1 VSARLVL
8 VLATLVLLL
17 GHIALWLRAVN
28 HAHSFGLRRVISK
41 GLTLLAMAGMLFM
54 PLLFVLLHGREWL
67 AVLKQGTWDGF
78 WVPSETGLAWLLH
91 WPLLGYAVLVAG
103 HGLMTLAGWAARR
116 FLHKPVGVL
125 QSSTSQH
132 LNLAQSLDFHPSG
145 NGPRRFLTRLPGNQ
159 VFRLEVSEKVLEV
172 ARLDPALDGM
182 TIAHLSDLH
191 FIGTI
196 DKTYFQEVVR
206 LANAWSPDLVALT
219 GDLVDDSKYISW
231 IPDTLGQLRGK
242 HGAYFVLGNHDK
254 RVDEVELRRTLVQS
268 GLVDLGSRTR
278 RIAVGSRQLLL
289 AGNERPWFGT
299 APTLSPCPEI
309 ESTERPLRIALA
321 HSPDQFAWARKNDV
335 DLLLA
340 GHTHGGQ
347 IQVPGVGPLWAPS
360 HRGVKYAS
368 GTFHKT
374 PTTMHVSR
382 GLSGLTPL
390 RINCPPELTLLV
402 LRSARGGD

>member
-1 VSARLVL
+1 
-8 VLATLVLLL
+8 
-17 GHIALWLRAVN
+17 
-28 HAHSFGLRRVISK
+28 
-41 GLTLLAMAGMLFM
+41 
-54 PLLFVLLHGREWL
+54 
-67 AVLKQGTWDGF
+67 
-78 WVPSETGLAWLLH
+78 
-91 WPLLGYAVLVAG
+91 
-103 HGLMTLAGWAARR
+103 
-116 FLHKPVGVL
+116 
-125 QSSTSQH
+125 
-132 LNLAQSLDFHPSG
+132 
-145 NGPRRFLTRLPGNQ
+145 
-159 VFRLEVSEKVLEV
+159 
-172 ARLDPALDGM
+172 
-182 TIAHLSDLH
+182 
-191 FIGTI
+191 
-196 DKTYFQEVVR
+196 VR
-206 LANAWSPDLVALT
+206 LANEWSPDLVALT
-219 GDLVDDSKYISW
+219 GDLVDDTRYIEW

-242 HGAYFVLGNHDK
+242 HGCYFVLGNHDK
-254 RVDEVELRRTLVQS
+254 RVDEVKLRETLVTS

-278 RIAVGSRQLLL
+278 RIAVGGRQMLL

-309 ESTERPLRIALA
+309 ERTERPLRIALA

-368 GTFHKT
+368 GTFHKN

-402 LRSARGGD
+402 LRCARGEN